1 MTGSRGAFI
10 SNYVS
15 ENTGNTIFNSFK
27 QDFYSNR
34 YRIPSSTTITYEG
47 LFSENYFRINQKE
60 KYFLNNIEISS
71 ANIVNPL
78 NNEKETWIGLQTKSK
93 YDGIGIR
100 KPIDIFL
107 LFDTSGSMAGSR
119 MKMAKSSV
127 INFFSKIQED
137 DNIAIFDFNS
147 NTKEIIPMTDGI
159 NFKKNLEENKNK
171 INILKA
177 SGQTDLLEALRVAY
191 ENMEKDS
198 KNEYKRIIFIT
209 DMEYEHNEQFI
220 KLCEKSSNSNI
231 FITILGISRN
241 FNTKLAED
249 IAHMRGCNYYIIN
262 NEDDIKK
269 YLIDEF
275 NYTCFASSYDV
286 NIKLFSPNLI
296 IEKIIGTGHKNTE
309 IKELNEYFPSQLS
322 KYENE
327 SYKKNMKFLLL
338 YFNRIGK
345 TLPKPVLVNFSNF
358 FKCERKLIC
367 NVNTTFPSALIEE
380 DNKLYAE
387 GGMILIK
394 LKNDKILSNNYCQ
407 FLINYKGVDDNKVY
421 SHYITYDLEK
431 KDDIY
436 YSDDNIRK
444 ALSLYYFAKFNRR
457 YMKIANNENKN
468 KKYYKDYLNSPKFLE
483 DRDKIFNLL
492 EKDFNENL
500 PKYNKDNLFKKYH
513 DKMKEMTD
521 NVIKNR
527 EFNK

>member
-107 LFDTSGSMAGSR
+107 LFDTSGSMAESR

-177 SGQTDLLEALRVAY
+177 SGQTDLL
-191 ENMEKDS
+191 
-198 KNEYKRIIFIT
+198 
-209 DMEYEHNEQFI
+209 
-220 KLCEKSSNSNI
+220 
-231 FITILGISRN
+231 
-241 FNTKLAED
+241 
-249 IAHMRGCNYYIIN
+249 
-262 NEDDIKK
+262 
-269 YLIDEF
+269 
-275 NYTCFASSYDV
+275 
-286 NIKLFSPNLI
+286 
-296 IEKIIGTGHKNTE
+296 
-309 IKELNEYFPSQLS
+309 
-322 KYENE
+322 
-327 SYKKNMKFLLL
+327 
-338 YFNRIGK
+338 
-345 TLPKPVLVNFSNF
+345 
-358 FKCERKLIC
+358 
-367 NVNTTFPSALIEE
+367 
-380 DNKLYAE
+380 
-387 GGMILIK
+387 
-394 LKNDKILSNNYCQ
+394 
-407 FLINYKGVDDNKVY
+407 
-421 SHYITYDLEK
+421 
-431 KDDIY
+431 
-436 YSDDNIRK
+436 
-444 ALSLYYFAKFNRR
+444 
-457 YMKIANNENKN
+457 
-468 KKYYKDYLNSPKFLE
+468 
-483 DRDKIFNLL
+483 
-492 EKDFNENL
+492 
-500 PKYNKDNLFKKYH
+500 
-513 DKMKEMTD
+513 
-521 NVIKNR
+521 
-527 EFNK
+527 